1 MKTKTALI
9 TGAAKGIGRAI
20 AIELAKEQYNII
32 IHYRGSQESAL
43 ETKEMCEA
51 YTNQVRVMQA
61 DVTQLDQV
69 QAMIDSVLN
78 EFESIDVV
86 VNNAGITKDNI
97 LLRMSEMEFDQ
108 VIDANLKGTFN
119 VIKSVSRPMFKAKY
133 GRIINISSVIGLV
146 GNVGQA
152 NYAASKAGVI
162 GLSKSVA
169 KELAGKNVTCNVI
182 APGYIE
188 TDMTDKLS
196 DTIKENIKNHVPLK
210 RFGSP
215 EDIAHAVVFLASDK
229 ASYIT
234 GQVLVVDG
242 GLIL

>member
-20 AIELAKEQYNII
+20 AIELAKEKYNII

-43 ETKEMCEA
+43 ETKELCET
-51 YTNQVRVMQA
+51 YTENVRVMQA

-69 QAMIDSVLN
+69 QAMIDSVLS
-78 EFESIDVV
+78 EFGSIDVV
-86 VNNAGITKDNI
+86 VNNAGITKDNV
-97 LLRMSEMEFDQ
+97 LLRMSEMEFDE

-119 VIKSVSRPMFKAKY
+119 VIKSVSRSMFKAKY

-196 DTIKENIKNHVPLK
+196 DTIKDNIKNHVLLK